1 MMSMLINQKSNQK
14 VFNKKFVKIIKM
26 IAIVIYQKDHLLL
39 PQDLKRKQIGI
50 TLLKRL
56 MMT

>member
-1 MMSMLINQKSNQK
+1 MLINQKSNQK

-39 PQDLKRKQIGI
+39 PQDLKRNQIWI